1 MFFLHLIDILAQNP
15 TLGTILYSAIY
26 NFKSLLLV
34 SIMGVFFT
42 FIFCTVT
49 FSNYMKD
56 VYSAADEI
64 EDMCDGVADC
74 VTQLYVSGA
83 IG

>member
-1 MFFLHLIDILAQNP
+1 
-15 TLGTILYSAIY
+15 
-26 NFKSLLLV
+26 
-34 SIMGVFFT
+34 MGVFFT

-56 VYSAADEI
+56 IYSAADDI
-64 EDMCDGVADC
+64 EDMCDGVLAC
-74 VTQLYVSGA
+74 VTQLYVGGA